1 MPTSSTRSTPRWP
14 DRLLPGTRAGSAMP
28 TSAAACAACA
38 SRPARPKCG
47 CGPRFGW
54 STTSSTRTRC
64 SSCASSLPPPSPRAR
79 SPPSRRRRGGRPSRS
94 CTGGAPFSWA
104 YRSSW
109 RSHGWADSRRP
120 VAPARRRAPL
130 HDFRRGAL
138 TPHPACLSHDAP
150 RKPRPRTAR
159 NEPDEDRQ
167 HAMKY
172 RALVFGVDAATF
184 EVIDPLVAA
193 GKMPALAGLMARGVR
208 AGLRSTWPPVS
219 APAWV
224 TFLTG
229 KQPGKHGVF
238 NFQNFD
244 SRHYSGFSET
254 LVNSSYFSGRTLLD
268 HAAGTA
274 GVRTLSYRIPM
285 TYPPWDVPNGVVVSG
300 FPLPDRRRTYVR
312 PVEAEA
318 ELGPASP
325 LSYDQTAAAMKS
337 LDVAA
342 LDASNRVELE
352 GLERAVGRYVA
363 RGFELVIGFTG
374 IPDTLHHAFW
384 AFHDPRSPLHDPAAP
399 PALRTIIER
408 AYVEIDAAIGRLTSG
423 LDDDTAVIV
432 ISDHGGGPAPFRHVN
447 LYAFPAARG
456 YLERAGAGRARVAT
470 TVGRVLERGRL
481 ALPGRL
487 WLKRRMPER
496 LGRSLRALRKATGA
510 IAWERTRAYAIP
522 IHYPVSGVW
531 VNLIGRQ
538 PKGIVAPG
546 EEYEQLRRTLVREL
560 AELRDPDTGA
570 PLVARVALRE
580 EVYAGAHVASAPDLI
595 VETVAGHHG
604 GTDLDR
610 LVSPV
615 SPAVLSRNN
624 GSHTF
629 EGILVAAGGP
639 FRKGAVLDPPSL
651 ADVLPTA
658 LHLLGVPL
666 PDGLDGRA
674 VEEALE
680 PAYVAEHPVGLT
692 AARHR
697 EAGTTAAED
706 DEAEMRRF
714 LQGLGYVE

>member
-1 MPTSSTRSTPRWP
+1 
-14 DRLLPGTRAGSAMP
+14 
-28 TSAAACAACA
+28 
-38 SRPARPKCG
+38 
-47 CGPRFGW
+47 
-54 STTSSTRTRC
+54 
-64 SSCASSLPPPSPRAR
+64 
-79 SPPSRRRRGGRPSRS
+79 
-94 CTGGAPFSWA
+94 
-104 YRSSW
+104 
-109 RSHGWADSRRP
+109 
-120 VAPARRRAPL
+120 
-130 HDFRRGAL
+130 
-138 TPHPACLSHDAP
+138 
-150 RKPRPRTAR
+150 
-159 NEPDEDRQ
+159 
-167 HAMKY
+167 MKY
-172 RALVFGVDAATF
+172 RTLVFGVDGATF
-184 EVIDPLVAA
+184 EVIDPLIAA
-193 GKMPALAGLMARGVR
+193 GKMPALGGLMARGVR
-208 AGLRSTWPPVS
+208 AGLRSTCPPVS
-219 APAWV
+219 APAWT

-238 NFQNFD
+238 SFQNFD
-244 SRHYSGFSET
+244 PRHYSGFSET
-254 LVNSSYFSGRTLLD
+254 LVNSGCFRGRTLLD

-285 TYPPWDVPNGVVVSG
+285 TYPAWDIPNGVVVSG

-312 PVEAEA
+312 PAEAEA

-325 LSYDQTAAAMKS
+325 LSYDETAAAMKA

-374 IPDTLHHAFW
+374 IPDTLHHGFW
-384 AFHDPRSPLHDPAAP
+384 AYHDPSSPLHDPTAP
-399 PALRTIIER
+399 ASLRTIIER
-408 AYVEIDAAIGRLTSG
+408 AYVDIDAAIGRLTSG

-432 ISDHGGGPAPFRHVN
+432 ISDHGGGPAPYRHVN
-447 LYAFPAARG
+447 LNAFLAARG
-456 YLERAGAGRARVAT
+456 YLEQAGAGRARVAT

-487 WLKRRMPER
+487 WLKRRLPER
-496 LGRSLRALRKATGA
+496 LGRSLRSLRKATGA

-531 VNLIGRQ
+531 VNLAGRQ
-538 PKGIVAPG
+538 PRGVVAPG
-546 EEYEQLRRTLVREL
+546 EDYEQLRRALAREL

-580 EVYAGAHVASAPDLI
+580 EVYAGPHLASAPDLI
-595 VETVAGHHG
+595 VETVAGYHG

-615 SPAVLSRNN
+615 SRAVLSRNN

-639 FRKGAVLDPPSL
+639 FRKGVVLDPPSL

-666 PDGLDGRA
+666 PDDLDGRV

-680 PAYVAEHPVGLT
+680 PDYVAEHPVGLT
-692 AARHR
+692 AARLG
-697 EAGTTAAED
+697 EAGVTPAED